1 MGVDAC
7 ERGCLRTSHP
17 TELKLQEAVRVLGT
31 KLWSFTGAVSPLHY
45 PSSLLLLLLL
55 RKGLTDGWSSGWP

>member
-1 MGVDAC
+1 MHVSVGAR
-7 ERGCLRTSHP
+7 ELHIP

-31 KLWSFTGAVSPLHY
+31 KLWSFTGAVSPLHH

-55 RKGLTDGWSSGWP
+55 RKGLTEVCSSGWP

>member
-1 MGVDAC
+1 MHVSVGA
-7 ERGCLRTSHP
+7 RGLHIP

-31 KLWSFTGAVSPLHY
+31 KLWSFTGAVSPLHH